1 MTHVKEERISILQNI
16 LSVGNRYKADEFAV
30 AVLEK
35 VAKLEDEEEVA
46 GLVEDAQ
53 GRRALDSPPPCKSVL
68 GHVVIKDIQQILF
81 FFFLPPQK
89 CL

>member
-1 MTHVKEERISILQNI
+1 MFLNCDLSPVTHVKEERISILQNI

-46 GLVEDAQ
+46 GLVEVAQ
-53 GRRALDSPPPCKSVL
+53 GRRAF
-68 GHVVIKDIQQILF
+68 GRF
-81 FFFLPPQK
+81 
-89 CL
+89 

>member
-1 MTHVKEERISILQNI
+1 MFLNCDLSPVTHVKEERISILQNI

-46 GLVEDAQ
+46 GLVGDAQ
-53 GRRALDSPPPCKSVL
+53 GRRDLCR
-68 GHVVIKDIQQILF
+68 F
-81 FFFLPPQK
+81 
-89 CL
+89 

>member
-35 VAKLEDEEEVA
+35 VASLDDKEEVA
-46 GLVEDAQ
+46 RLAEEAE
-53 GRRALDSPPPCKSVL
+53 GRK
-68 GHVVIKDIQQILF
+68 F
-81 FFFLPPQK
+81 FFRF
-89 CL
+89 